1 MYKINSYSV
10 STVEGERREEV
21 VRAEHG
27 CGQKTTT
34 ETTWEGPGWGEE
46 RVRQK
51 ERFTLWPTWWWGM

>member
-34 ETTWEGPGWGEE
+34 ETT
-46 RVRQK
+46 
-51 ERFTLWPTWWWGM
+51 